1 MWVQNGISVFTLFAW
16 FIYCFWWTAFLMS
29 WTLSSPKKIDWSV
42 LRVTEFFF
50 FSCELG
56 FFIFLILTLPIIPF
70 HRSLNF
76 CMCSISLGTIII
88 IPRRNWNNDCSAFW
102 WKWIALQ
109 KWKSPFLLI
118 FVVFDRFIN
127 QVLLLCCFA
136 DKCHS
141 VCENG
146 WDLLKI
152 VLLQE
157 IHCFFWHFSYLQSV
171 SPATCQFTKC
181 TNVQCHSVARS
192 VLGFT

>member
-1 MWVQNGISVFTLFAW
+1 MGYQFFCMIYLLFLVNSILNVLNLIQSKKSWLKCIKGNKVFF
-16 FIYCFWWTAFLMS
+16 C
-29 WTLSSPKKIDWSV
+29 V
-42 LRVTEFFF
+42 
-50 FSCELG
+50 CELG
-56 FFIFLILTLPIIPF
+56 FFYFSYFNIAHNTISSFTKFLHVFNFSWYNTL
-70 HRSLNF
+70 
-76 CMCSISLGTIII
+76 
-88 IPRRNWNNDCSAFW
+88 
-102 WKWIALQ
+102 
-109 KWKSPFLLI
+109 LLI

-181 TNVQCHSVARS
+181 TNVQCHGVTRS

>member
-1 MWVQNGISVFTLFAW
+1 MGTKRDISFFAW

-29 WTLSSPKKIDWSV
+29 WTLSSPKKVDWSV
-42 LRVTEFFF
+42 LRVTKFFLCV
-50 FSCELG
+50 CELG
-56 FFIFLILTLPIIPF
+56 FFYFSYFNIAHNTISSFTKFLHVFNFSWYNTL
-70 HRSLNF
+70 
-76 CMCSISLGTIII
+76 
-88 IPRRNWNNDCSAFW
+88 
-102 WKWIALQ
+102 
-109 KWKSPFLLI
+109 LLI

-157 IHCFFWHFSYLQSV
+157 IHTAFFDIFLICRASLQPHVNS
-171 SPATCQFTKC
+171 Q
-181 TNVQCHSVARS
+181 NVQMCSVTVWQGQFWGLHRK
-192 VLGFT
+192 LF

>member
-29 WTLSSPKKIDWSV
+29 WTLSSPKKNWLKCIEGNKV
-42 LRVTEFFF
+42 FF

-56 FFIFLILTLPIIPF
+56 FFFYFSYFNIAHNTFSSFTKFLHVFNFSWYNTL
-70 HRSLNF
+70 
-76 CMCSISLGTIII
+76 
-88 IPRRNWNNDCSAFW
+88 
-102 WKWIALQ
+102 
-109 KWKSPFLLI
+109 LLI

-181 TNVQCHSVARS
+181 TNVQCHSVTRS